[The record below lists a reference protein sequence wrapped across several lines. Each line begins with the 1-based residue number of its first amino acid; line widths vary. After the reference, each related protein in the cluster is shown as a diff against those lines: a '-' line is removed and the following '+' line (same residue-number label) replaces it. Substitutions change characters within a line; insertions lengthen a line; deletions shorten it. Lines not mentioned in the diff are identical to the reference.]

1 MRPLQSRNEIRKKHA
16 MKKFMALF
24 VFVLVLVGVTAC
36 GSPGAT
42 TQTDSVEVHTSSQA
56 FVPSSVTIEK
66 GQSITLVND
75 SPVLHPIQN
84 GTWEDGTAKDVQEAG
99 APTVKV
105 QLSGNNRQT
114 IGPFTT
120 SGTYQLY
127 CTIHE
132 GMNLTV
138 QVR

>member
-1 MRPLQSRNEIRKKHA
+1 MLLQCRKEIRKKHA
-16 MKKFMALF
+16 MKKFMALLI
-24 VFVLVLVGVTAC
+24 VVLVLAGVTAC
-36 GSPGAT
+36 GGPSAT
-42 TQTDSVEVHTSSQA
+42 SQTDSVEVHTSSQA
-56 FVPSSVTIEK
+56 FVPSSITIEK

-75 SPVLHPIQN
+75 SVVLHPIQN
-84 GTWEDGTAKDVQEAG
+84 GTWEDGTTKDVQEAG

-114 IGPFTT
+114 IGPFTAA
-120 SGTYQLY
+120 GTYQLY